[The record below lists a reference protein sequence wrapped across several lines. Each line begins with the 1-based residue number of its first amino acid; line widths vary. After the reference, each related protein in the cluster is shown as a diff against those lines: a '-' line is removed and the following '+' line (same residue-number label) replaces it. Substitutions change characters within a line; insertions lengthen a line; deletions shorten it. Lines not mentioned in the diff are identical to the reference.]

1 MWPTAGDPD
10 LGAFLLPL
18 RRELIA
24 LGHEVEVAALGRRG
38 GAPTKYARLV
48 ADAVRAARR
57 CKPDVVFAHFLFPA
71 GAAGLAAA
79 RAARVPLVVMAHGTD
94 VANLERAP
102 LRALTRPVVRDAA
115 AVIANSR
122 WLAARLERHYAGL
135 TCEVC
140 DLGVDL
146 AEFAPGVEAAEWPE
160 GGGDERGGRHGGDGG
175 GGGGHPRFLCVG
187 SLVERKNVV
196 GLAEAFA
203 RLGRG
208 SLTFVGDG
216 PLRGALESRA
226 DVTVVGRVPH
236 AAVPSWVAAC
246 DVLCQPSL
254 VEPFGLAALEAMAA
268 ERSVVA
274 TVNGGPPEF
283 VTPAA
288 GVLVD
293 PADPAALTAALA
305 RAADVPGAQPGRA
318 RRGGR
323 ARCGAPGGADGRDPG
338 ACGGGAGLGA
348 RRGRAQCEALVVAR
362 TVVCRH
368 RGSERRRWCA
378 TLRGVRVR
386 RSRQKDRM
394 GTFFETE

>member
-1 MWPTAGDPD
+1 MRILLVTQMWPTESDPD

-24 LGHEVEVAALGRRG
+24 LGHEVEVAAIGRRG
-38 GAPTKYARLV
+38 GSPAKYARLI
-48 ADAVRAARR
+48 ADAVHAARR
-57 CKPDVVFAHFLFPA
+57 VRPDVVFAHFLFPA

-94 VANLERAP
+94 VANVERAP
-102 LRALTRPVVRDAA
+102 LRALTRPVVRGAA

-122 WLAARLERHYAGL
+122 WLAARLEDWYDGL
-135 TCEVC
+135 ACEVC

-146 AEFAPGVEAAEWPE
+146 AEFAPGVVPAAWTAGE
-160 GGGDERGGRHGGDGG
+160 
-175 GGGGHPRFLCVG
+175 HPRFLCVG

-203 RLGRG
+203 QLGRG

-216 PLRGALESRA
+216 ELRGALEGRA
-226 DVTVVGRVPH
+226 GVSVIGRVPH
-236 AAVPSWVAAC
+236 ATVPSWVAAC

-254 VEPFGLAALEAMAA
+254 VEPFGLAALEAMAL

-274 TVNGGPPEF
+274 TTEGGPPEF

-293 PADPAALTAALA
+293 PRDPAALTAALA
-305 RAADVPGAQPGRA
+305 AAAALPVPNPAARAAAAEHDVALHATRMAGILERA
-318 RRGGR
+318 
-323 ARCGAPGGADGRDPG
+323 
-338 ACGGGAGLGA
+338 
-348 RRGRAQCEALVVAR
+348 VAEK
-362 TVVCRH
+362 
-368 RGSERRRWCA
+368 G
-378 TLRGVRVR
+378 
-386 RSRQKDRM
+386 
-394 GTFFETE
+394 